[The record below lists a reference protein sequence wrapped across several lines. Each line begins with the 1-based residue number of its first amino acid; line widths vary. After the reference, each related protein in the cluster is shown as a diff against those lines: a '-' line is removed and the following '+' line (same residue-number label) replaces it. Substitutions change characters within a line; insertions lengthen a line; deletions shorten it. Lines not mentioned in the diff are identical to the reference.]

1 LTKTA
6 SRNIDRLF
14 FDIDDTLYSTSS
26 FAETARRNSID
37 ALYNIGIDVPR
48 EELYNELKEVIS
60 EFSSN
65 YPYHYDKLLLR
76 LPDRVQKDV
85 DKDVAVASAV
95 MAYHRTKHE
104 QLESFDDVHPFFEA
118 LSSSNIPNKPAIISE
133 GLSVKQAEKI
143 LRLDLYEYFDPHGF
157 FISEKVGIS
166 KPNPKLFQ
174 TAARQSQTDPQNGIM
189 IGDRLEKD
197 IAPANEVGF
206 HTVHFNRVDKGSK
219 QEKDVEDVSP
229 DFTINKYSELRNLL
243 DEHFQLDIPKL
254 SDVQ

>member
-1 LTKTA
+1 MTTSP
-6 SRNIDRLF
+6 SRTVDRLF

-26 FAETARRNSID
+26 FAETARRNSIE
-37 ALYNIGIDVPR
+37 ALCDIGVEVPH

-76 LPDRVQKDV
+76 LPDHVQENV
-85 DKDVAVASAV
+85 DKDVAVAAAV

-104 QLESFDDVHPFFEA
+104 QLEPFDDVLPFFKA
-118 LSSSNIPNKPAIISE
+118 LSSSNIPKKPAIISE

-143 LRLDLYEYFDPHGF
+143 LRLDLYSYFDPHGF
-157 FISEKVGIS
+157 YISEKVGIS

-174 TAARQSQTDPQNGIM
+174 TAAQQSNTAPKRSIM
-189 IGDRLEKD
+189 IGDRLVKD

-206 HTVHFNRVDKGSK
+206 HTVHFNRVDKDPADK
-219 QEKDVEDVSP
+219 EEYEDIVP
-229 DFTINKYSELRNLL
+229 DYTVNQYSELRNVLV
-243 DEHFQLDIPKL
+243 DCFQLDIPEL
-254 SDVQ
+254 MTVT